1 MPRRMELSVLQI
13 HQVILGVLVTEK
25 STFHR
30 SAPMNKYTFRVPVAA
45 TKILIRKAVQE
56 AFDVRVVAVAT
67 QRYKECSARFRQ
79 HRGYTAEWKKAI
91 VTIDREHAIPV

>member
-1 MPRRMELSVLQI
+1 MTRRIEQGVLQV

-30 SAPMNKYTFRVPVAA
+30 SAPLNKFTFRVPVAA

-56 AFDVRVVAVAT
+56 AFGVRVVAVAT
-67 QRYKECSARFRQ
+67 QRYKECSARFRN
-79 HRGYTAEWKKAI
+79 HKGYTAEWKKAI
-91 VTIDREHAIPV
+91 VTIDREQTIPV